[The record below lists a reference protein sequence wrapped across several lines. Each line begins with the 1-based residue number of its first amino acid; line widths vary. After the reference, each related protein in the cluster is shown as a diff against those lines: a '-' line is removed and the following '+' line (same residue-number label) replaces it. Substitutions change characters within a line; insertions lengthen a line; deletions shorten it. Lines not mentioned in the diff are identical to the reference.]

1 MSSDRI
7 EALSRSLADSTSRRN
22 LLKGLG
28 IGVAGTAVSVAG
40 LNEALAKNNKNNG
53 KGNGNSNGSAGATL
67 ENQLRNI
74 PVRANGKK
82 GTFKGSVDI
91 TAFQLNSAGNG
102 IEAVGQLTGKVT
114 GDAKKTGNGSKKT
127 KNVNEQVVFPVT
139 VTSGGDVV
147 VAATCTILNL
157 VLGPITLNLLGLTLT
172 TNTIRIRLTGET
184 NSLLGGLLCG
194 LVGAPLINLG
204 DLVAVVGLLNQ
215 ILAILG

>member
-28 IGVAGTAVSVAG
+28 VGVAGTAVSVAG

-53 KGNGNSNGSAGATL
+53 KGNSNGNAIL

-194 LVGAPLINLG
+194 LVGAPLINLT
-204 DLVAVVGLLNQ
+204 DLAAVVGLLTQ